1 MRTILCTLCLLC
13 GAAAFAQQS
22 APVLPNIPQPMVM
35 TEHPQRAYQHSM
47 RQETSLLDTSVY
59 TYAQGEVP
67 LSELG
72 SLEQETPLGDV
83 ARAFR
88 KERAASAPTKPVKV
102 LEKQN

>member
-1 MRTILCTLCLLC
+1 MKTILCTLCLLC
-13 GAAAFAQQS
+13 ATAVFAQQS

-35 TEHPQRAYQHSM
+35 MEHPQHAYQHAM
-47 RQETSLLDTSVY
+47 GQETSLLDTSVY
-59 TYAQGEVP
+59 AYAQGEVP

-72 SLEQETPLGDV
+72 SLEHETPLGDV

-88 KERAASAPTKPVKV
+88 KERAAATPTKPVKV